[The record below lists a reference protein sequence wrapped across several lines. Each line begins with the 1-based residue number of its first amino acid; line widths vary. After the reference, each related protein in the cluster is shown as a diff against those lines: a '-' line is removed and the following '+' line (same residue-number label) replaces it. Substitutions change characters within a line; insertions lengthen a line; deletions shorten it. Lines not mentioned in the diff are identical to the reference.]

1 MMFEKF
7 ILTLSVLLGISL
19 TLLAIPPNGSLKFGF
34 DDVLAQNQTVANQ
47 TTGAT
52 AGQNQTVANQT
63 TGATAGQNQTAAN
76 VTLQEFQPLEDAF
89 NEARTAIQ
97 ENNTGVAYRA
107 LSSAQDEIFDL
118 THVSQGETQGQ
129 SEIDK
134 AKALEERL
142 KPIRDSVDD
151 AKEAIWNDNAQSSLN
166 ALGSGEVSLLE
177 ITRSLPTG
185 EEEGE

>member
-1 MMFEKF
+1 MI
-7 ILTLSVLLGISL
+7 ILLTWSVLLGISL
-19 TLLAIPPNGSLKFGF
+19 TLLAMIFNGLIEFTF
-34 DDVLAQNQTVANQ
+34 DEVAAQNQTVANQ
-47 TTGAT
+47 TTGA
-52 AGQNQTVANQT
+52 AGQNQTVA
-63 TGATAGQNQTAAN
+63 AN
-76 VTLQEFQPLEDAF
+76 ITLQDFQTLEDAF
-89 NEARTAIQ
+89 GEARMAIQ

-118 THVSQGETQGQ
+118 THVSQGETQV
-129 SEIDK
+129 EIDK

-177 ITRSLPTG
+177 ITRSLPSG

>member
-1 MMFEKF
+1 MSKV
-7 ILTLSVLLGISL
+7 ITLLTWSVMLGISL
-19 TLLAIPPNGSLKFGF
+19 MLLAVPPNGSMKFTF
-34 DDVLAQNQTVANQ
+34 DEAVAQNQ
-47 TTGAT
+47 TTGAAT
-52 AGQNQTVANQT
+52 GQNQTI
-63 TGATAGQNQTAAN
+63 AAN
-76 VTLQEFQPLEDAF
+76 VTVQDFQILQDAF
-89 NEARTAIQ
+89 GEARTALQ

-134 AKALEERL
+134 AKALEEKL
-142 KPIRDSVDD
+142 NPVRDSVDE

-177 ITRSLPTG
+177 ITRSLPSG
-185 EEEGE
+185 EEDEEGE